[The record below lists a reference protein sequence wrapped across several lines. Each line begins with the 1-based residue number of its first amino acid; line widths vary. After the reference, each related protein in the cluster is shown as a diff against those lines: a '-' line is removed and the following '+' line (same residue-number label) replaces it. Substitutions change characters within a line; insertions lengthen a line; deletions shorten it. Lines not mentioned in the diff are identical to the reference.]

1 MLCQFLVKNGRRN
14 LAFNFTVPWWH
25 RTIFYFLCLQ
35 VQLQAQE
42 NETFSISWVG
52 ACVYASICV
61 DVVHPCIFLH
71 LHLHLCHM
79 CEPGLSIKTLEF
91 KLHEEL
97 EIT

>member
-1 MLCQFLVKNGRRN
+1 MED
-14 LAFNFTVPWWH
+14 
-25 RTIFYFLCLQ
+25 TILLSTSLRHGGIEPFFYFLCLQ
-35 VQLQAQE
+35 VQLQEQE

-52 ACVYASICV
+52 ACIYASICV

-71 LHLHLCHM
+71 LHLHLCHL